1 MGYLYPVTD
10 SQNIKL
16 AFGRVLKSKR
26 EELGLSQEK
35 LAEYAELER
44 TFISWLETGK
54 KQATLTTI
62 FKISSALKIQLSEL
76 MVLVETELQIPTK
89 KS

>member
-10 SQNIKL
+10 PQNIKL

-26 EELGLSQEK
+26 DELGLSQEK

-62 FKISSALKIQLSEL
+62 FKVSSALKLRSSEL
-76 MVLVETELQIPTK
+76 MGLVEDEIAKGDNL
-89 KS
+89 